1 MLELIVGTVVVR
13 SEEVKKS
20 LESIPVQ
27 GKKLLEPLKSIAT
40 QHDLPFN
47 ILEDKDVSDNL
58 AEVHAVDGDLWLC
71 LEGEAVFTLGGE
83 LVDPYEVKRRD
94 GVSDSRE
101 LKAKKIQGGTN
112 TVLKSGDYL
121 WIPPGVPHVHNVP
134 TGVARLVIIK
144 IPKV

>member
-101 LKAKKIQGGTN
+101 LKAK
-112 TVLKSGDYL
+112 
-121 WIPPGVPHVHNVP
+121 
-134 TGVARLVIIK
+134 A
-144 IPKV
+144 

>member
-58 AEVHAVDGDLWLC
+58 AEVHAIDGDLWLC

-83 LVDPYEVKRRD
+83 FVDPYEVKRRD